1 MGAPS
6 NLGWSFLDLGL
17 RLLSSLAPLGIGRGS
32 ESPMDTGQEKEPGY
46 SSDTDLPR
54 ASGQAFTPLLSAK
67 SRHCVCAKLLQL
79 CSTLCDL
86 MDCVAHQAPLS
97 MGFFRQESWS
107 GLLCPPPGDLP
118 HSGTEPTSLMSPVL
132 AWLISNP

>member
-54 ASGQAFTPLLSAK
+54 ASGQVFTPLLSAK

-118 HSGTEPTSLMSPVL
+118 NPGIKPASLTSICIGRRVL
-132 AWLISNP
+132 YH